1 MSGQPATSDVASR
14 GGLGVVAVVFFS
26 LAFFLTL
33 GVQFLATQLGPSA
46 PASEPVVE
54 TPAKDLIQPQA
65 DFAPEKVVA
74 LQLAGLADGE
84 KSGGIQQCFVFA
96 SPGNK
101 EMTGPLSRF
110 AAMVQQPPYDA
121 LVHRQLVLIGKP
133 IIEDGVATVMVTVL
147 DSHDEIRVFQ
157 FVLSKQQGE
166 AVENCWMTD
175 AVYPLQQLTAPSPVN
190 PPTVWRRA
198 VERGVHG

>member
-1 MSGQPATSDVASR
+1 MSGQPATTDVATR

-33 GVQFLATQLGPSA
+33 GVQFLATQLGSSA
-46 PASEPVVE
+46 PSSEPVVE

-84 KSGGIQQCFVFA
+84 KSVGIQQCFVFA
-96 SPGNK
+96 SPSNK

-121 LVHRQLVLIGKP
+121 LLHHELVLIGKP
-133 IIEDGVATVMVTVL
+133 VIADGVATVMVTVL
-147 DSHDEIRVFQ
+147 DNHDEIRVFQ
-157 FVLSKQQGE
+157 FVLSRQKGE
-166 AVENCWMTD
+166 GVENCWMTD
-175 AVYPLQQLTAPSPVN
+175 AVYPLQQLTAPGPVN
-190 PPTVWRRA
+190 PPTVWHRF
-198 VERGVHG
+198 VERGLYG